1 MKKIIF
7 FDGVCNLC
15 NQFVDFVLKA
25 DKNKQIKIASLQ
37 GETAKKTLIQEDLTN
52 LSTVIYFKDEKIYKQ
67 SRAVLEIASDLGW
80 PYKILKIFIVI
91 PSPLRDF
98 LYNVISKYR
107 YKIFGKRQTCRLPT
121 EDEKQQFL
129 D

>member
-25 DKNKQIKIASLQ
+25 DKKKQIHIAPLQ
-37 GETAKKTLIQEDLTN
+37 GETAKKSLTKEELSN
-52 LSTVIYFKDEKIYKQ
+52 LSTVIYLKDKKTYKK

-80 PYKILKIFIVI
+80 PYKLLKIFIII
-91 PSPLRDF
+91 PTPLRDIIYSF
-98 LYNVISKYR
+98 ISKYR
-107 YKIFGKRQTCRLPT
+107 YVIFGKRQTCRLPN
-121 EDEKQQFL
+121 EAEKQQFL

>member
-52 LSTVIYFKDEKIYKQ
+52 LSTVIYFKDEKMK
-67 SRAVLEIASDLGW
+67 W
-80 PYKILKIFIVI
+80 PLVI
-91 PSPLRDF
+91 
-98 LYNVISKYR
+98 N
-107 YKIFGKRQTCRLPT
+107 
-121 EDEKQQFL
+121 
-129 D
+129 

>member
-25 DKNKQIKIASLQ
+25 DKNKQIKIAPLQ
-37 GETAKKTLIQEDLTN
+37 GETAKNSLASEDLSN
-52 LSTVIYFKDEKIYKQ
+52 LSTVIYLKDDQIYKR
-67 SRAVLEIASDLGW
+67 SRAILEIASDLGW
-80 PYKILKIFIVI
+80 PYKFLKVFIVI
-91 PSPLRDF
+91 PEPIRDL
-98 LYNVISKYR
+98 LYRLISKYR
-107 YKIFGKRQTCRLPT
+107 YVIFGKRQTCRLPS
-121 EDEKQQFL
+121 ESEKQQFL

>member
-25 DKNKQIKIASLQ
+25 DKKNEIKIASLQ
-37 GETAKKTLIQEDLTN
+37 GETAKKTLAQEDLTN
-52 LSTVIYFKDEKIYKQ
+52 LSTVIYFKDEKTYKE

-80 PYKILKIFIVI
+80 PYKILKAFIII
-91 PSPLRDF
+91 PSPLRD
-98 LYNVISKYR
+98 LIYKTVSKYR

-121 EDEKQQFL
+121 ESEKQQFL